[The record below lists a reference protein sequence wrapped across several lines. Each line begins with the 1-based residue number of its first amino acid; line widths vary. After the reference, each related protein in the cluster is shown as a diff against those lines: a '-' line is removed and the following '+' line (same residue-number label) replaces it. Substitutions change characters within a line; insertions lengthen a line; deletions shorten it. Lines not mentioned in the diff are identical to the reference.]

1 MRTVSFGKKKL
12 STMNRI
18 ITSNFIIKLLL
29 IDTSQTKLFFFF
41 LFLIG
46 FFSANNSAAQ
56 TTVRH
61 QSPQFIERNIP
72 SSLLFEIPGISDQEV
87 LEALLFTR
95 TSGESGFR
103 QQETR
108 VQNRTAEFDILIES
122 NNINSVEYYFV
133 IRTLSGQ
140 QITFPD
146 ITAGEPPLQFE
157 VIDQREGSYI
167 QADFIDVSILS
178 PEENEVVAGEDF
190 VFAAALFY
198 DDEDVEEGSFSLYLN
213 GADISEQADITP
225 FLIKFIPDS
234 LTPGDQSFRIVF
246 EKNKNRYSVAEYR
259 FRTAGNL
266 NLSRADLAPELNV
279 RTSRRPPAGSLELSA
294 RNQQIAGQIN
304 DALDG
309 RLRFSGKEGLFS
321 YSVSGF
327 LTSRESSRLQPQNR
341 FSGELRYGKW
351 ALLQAGDVFPYFS
364 NLSISGRRVRGL
376 FTEVNV
382 LNEKLG
388 LQFIYGDMKRS
399 ISNRYAPIERTERTI
414 GGQVTDTLFSIGFT
428 DGGRGSFEQDVFGAR
443 LAVGKKEKVQFSI
456 HGLKVEDDISS
467 VNVIRNFRDV
477 MVFDSNLAENLS
489 EVEVASL
496 EEDPEQLQVST
507 ANPRPRGNLVAGTE
521 LAMAFDSRRIR
532 FRTEM
537 AASLLNNDING
548 GPLDQQRADEL
559 GVELDE
565 STESL
570 FRRLSRF
577 IVINDNMETLPFR
590 FRENDNGTLGVDAFF
605 PASLLAN
612 QSQLDLDYF
621 NNNFQLKYRWIGPN
635 YQSLANSTI
644 RRDIAGFTVSDR
656 FRLVQNQLFVTLGYE
671 NLRDNLAGNRDATL
685 RTKTTRTVLSWF
697 PINQKLPG
705 ITLSMRYRI
714 RDNGVERFNPFLES
728 QLLNTA
734 LRNFEVA
741 EGDTVLTANP
751 RDNRTLSIN
760 SSVNQ
765 NFNLFESAHQANF
778 SYSYLD
784 TRDNV
789 FAFGDSR
796 SNSFSLLLTSRFDGR
811 PFQTRVGWN
820 ASFTEST
827 GGLTDIDIYAID
839 LGADLFLLE
848 NRLSLNSDISF
859 ARNTFTSTRLTVD
872 DNKNPDSF
880 FDNRFVAAA
889 DEDPER
895 RSTNAYIFRIGAT
908 YTISAS
914 HSLIATANYSSIK
927 NRLSS
932 PGNFSDD
939 RILQL
944 RYIFRF

>member
-1 MRTVSFGKKKL
+1 MRMVSFGKKKL

-18 ITSNFIIKLLL
+18 TSNFTAKFLLSDIAL
-29 IDTSQTKLFFFF
+29 VKSFFF
-41 LFLIG
+41 LILLGILCT
-46 FFSANNSAAQ
+46 NNTNAQ
-56 TTVRH
+56 TAVRH

-72 SSLLFEIPGISDQEV
+72 SPLIFEIPGISDQEV

-108 VQNRTAEFDILIES
+108 VENRTAQFDVLIES
-122 NNINSVEYYFV
+122 DNINSVEYYFV
-133 IRTLSGQ
+133 VRTISGQ
-140 QITFPD
+140 QIAFPD
-146 ITAGEPPLQFE
+146 ITAGEPPLQLE

-178 PEENEVVAGEDF
+178 PEENEVIPGEDF
-190 VFAAALFY
+190 IFAAALFY
-198 DDEDVEEGSFSLYLN
+198 DDENVKGGSFSLYLN
-213 GADISEQADITP
+213 GADISDQAEISP

-234 LTPGDQSFRIVF
+234 LSSGDQSFRIVF
-246 EKNKNRYSVAEYR
+246 EKNKKRYSVAEFR

-266 NLSRADLAPELNV
+266 NLSRADLAPEITV
-279 RTSRRPPAGSLELSA
+279 SSSRRPPSGTLGLSS
-294 RNQQIAGQIN
+294 RNQQIAGQTN

-309 RLRFSGKEGLFS
+309 RLRFSGKEGLLS

-376 FTEVNV
+376 FSEVNV
-382 LNEKLG
+382 LNENLG

-399 ISNRYAPIERTERTI
+399 ISNRYAPVQRTERTI
-414 GGQVTDTLFSIGFT
+414 GGQVADTLFSIGFT

-443 LAVGKKEKVQFSI
+443 LAVGKEEKVQFSI
-456 HGLKVEDDISS
+456 HGLKVEDELSS
-467 VNVIRNFRDV
+467 LNVIRNFEDV
-477 MVFDSNLAENLS
+477 MEFDSNLADNLNGDDIN
-489 EVEVASL
+489 SL
-496 EEDPEQLQVST
+496 EGDPDQLQVSG
-507 ANPRPRGNLVAGTE
+507 ANPKPRGNFVAGTE
-521 LAMAFDSRRIR
+521 LAMSLDSRRIR

-577 IVINDNMETLPFR
+577 IVINDNMETLPFQ
-590 FRENDNGTLGVDAFF
+590 FTENENGTLEVDAFF
-605 PASLLAN
+605 PTSLLAN
-612 QSQLDLDYF
+612 QSELDLDYF
-621 NNNFQLKYRWIGPN
+621 NHNFQLKYRWIGPD
-635 YQSLANSTI
+635 YQSLANSTV
-644 RRDIAGFTVSDR
+644 RRDVAGFTVSDR
-656 FRLVQNQLFVTLGYE
+656 FRLLQNQFFVTLGYE
-671 NLRDNLAGNRDATL
+671 NLRDNLTDNRDATT
-685 RTKTTRTVLSWF
+685 RTKTARTVLSWF
-697 PINQKLPG
+697 PVNQKLPG
-705 ITLSMRYRI
+705 ITLSMRYRT
-714 RDNGVERFNPFLES
+714 RDNSVERFNPFLES
-728 QLLNTA
+728 QFLNTA
-734 LRNFEVA
+734 LRNFAIA

-765 NFNLFESAHQANF
+765 NFNLFESAHRASF
-778 SYSYLD
+778 TYSYLD

-789 FAFGDSR
+789 FSFGDSR
-796 SNSFSLLLTSRFDGR
+796 SNSFSFLLTSRFDGR

-848 NRLSLNSDISF
+848 NRLSFNSDVSF
-859 ARNTFTSTRLTVD
+859 ARNTFTSARLIVD
-872 DNKNPDSF
+872 DNNNPASF
-880 FDNRFVAAA
+880 FDNRFVAAV
-889 DEDPER
+889 DEDPDR
-895 RSTNAYIFRIGAT
+895 RSTNAYIFRVRAT
-908 YTISAS
+908 YNLSAS
-914 HSLIATANYSSIK
+914 HSLIASANYSSIK
-927 NRLSS
+927 NRLTSTE
-932 PGNFSDD
+932 NFPDD